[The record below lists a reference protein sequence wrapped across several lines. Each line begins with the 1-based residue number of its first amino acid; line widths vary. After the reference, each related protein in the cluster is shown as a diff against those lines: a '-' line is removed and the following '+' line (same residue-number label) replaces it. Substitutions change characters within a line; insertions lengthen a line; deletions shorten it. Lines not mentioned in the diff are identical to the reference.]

1 MEALFI
7 EGPLT
12 FEKTAAAEV
21 ALPEDPN
28 AWGGEIIQEI
38 YKQVPYVA
46 DFDPEPVMTQTDGE
60 RAFGFGYVLVSNKT
74 ELPPDAAKQ
83 TLEAAGVKQVRIPII
98 VKDGKLQP
106 FDLLITEDGKLLPL
120 TEMRLREALFRPQT
134 FDMTSRTPGDTSLLS
149 QLYPPFRQNYGGAA
163 GVTTPADMGKMGSR
177 PDGLLSVVLQTI
189 TPSDHA
195 AFLSSIA
202 DPVMQAA
209 FMKNAHAVATAFEL
223 ILAAEPV
230 SLAKHASAF
239 TSLMTPSVV
248 QIAKDTEGY
257 TVKVASHHMWAPVV
271 QHVDRGE
278 LAARFGA
285 KVALAADVNGGVTL
299 ANDADAAEETEP
311 EGEGPKL
318 IEDFGV
324 YKVQDEQGRDLVGYV
339 FPNLIDL
346 DGTKLPM
353 ALFTNGS
360 QSAVQGE
367 IVGCRVGDATPPI
380 QEGRP
385 KGNGVFCTMDEGE
398 AEATLPFTVHNT
410 FQTPNDQGT
419 EVALMAE
426 TMDGRS
432 IEIQQQPNIEKI
444 TLVDDT
450 LLVPAH
456 YRWVSLEGAE
466 AVVLASTP
474 EDVGKAAHAMAMIRT
489 VVIRGEGNTFSL
501 DGDPVDKLASEQRH
515 FVSQDD
521 ALFLLAGLG
530 VDLAHGQ
537 RKLAVASTGRAPV
550 EVRVGRSIETME
562 EQELSAYKLAAAR
575 LEGVPDLRRV
585 LIKEAAAIPD
595 PVAVDTVL
603 SLGFINPEN
612 IGSLIRGMPKI
623 EEGQRRMCELLLA
636 ARLGIK
642 EIPVYALERAVQATE
657 EVLEGLK
664 VLAFQKN

>member
-1 MEALFI
+1 MESLFI
-7 EGPLT
+7 DAQLT
-12 FEKTAAAEV
+12 YEKTAAAEV
-21 ALPEDPN
+21 SLPEDPN
-28 AWGGEIIQEI
+28 SWGGEIIQEI

-46 DFDPEPVMTQTDGE
+46 DFDPEPVMTQVDGE
-60 RAFGFGYVLVSNKT
+60 RAFGFGYVQVSNKT
-74 ELPPDAAKQ
+74 ELPPDSPKQ
-83 TLEAAGVKQVRIPII
+83 TLEAAGVKTVRIPII
-98 VKDGKLQP
+98 VKENKLQP
-106 FDLLITEDGKLLPL
+106 FDLLITEDGKMVPL
-120 TEMRLREALFRPQT
+120 TETRLREALFRPQT

-163 GVTTPADMGKMGSR
+163 GGTVPGDMGKTGSRRGGLLDVVLPTVTPADHASF
-177 PDGLLSVVLQTI
+177 LVAI
-189 TPSDHA
+189 AEPS
-195 AFLSSIA
+195 
-202 DPVMQAA
+202 MQAA
-209 FMKNAHAVATAFEL
+209 FMKNAHAVAPAFEL
-223 ILAAEPV
+223 ILAAEPIT
-230 SLAKHASAF
+230 LAKHAAAF
-239 TSLMTPSVV
+239 THFMTPSVV
-248 QIAKDTEGY
+248 QIGKDTEGY
-257 TVKVASHHMWAPVV
+257 TVKVASHHMWSPLV

-299 ANDADAAEETEP
+299 ANDAEAAEETGP
-311 EGEGPKL
+311 EGPAPEL
-318 IEDFGV
+318 IKDFGV
-324 YKVQDEQGRDLVGYV
+324 YKVQDEQGRDLTGYV
-339 FPNLIDL
+339 FPNLIDV

-410 FQTPNDQGT
+410 FTTPQDTGT

-426 TMDGRS
+426 TMDGRA

-444 TLVDDT
+444 TLVDDC

-456 YRWVSLEGAE
+456 YRWVSLEGSE
-466 AVVLASTP
+466 PVVLVSAA
-474 EDVGKAAHAMAMIRT
+474 EDIGKAAHVMAMTRT
-489 VVIRGEGNTFSL
+489 VVIRGDGNTFSI
-501 DGDPVDKLASEQRH
+501 DGIPVEKIAEDQRH
-515 FVSQDD
+515 FIDQDD
-521 ALFLLAGLG
+521 AIFLLAGLG
-530 VDLAHGQ
+530 VELGHGL
-537 RKLAVASTGRAPV
+537 RKLAVAGTGRAPV
-550 EVRVGRSIETME
+550 EVRVGRFISTMD
-562 EQELSAYKLAAAR
+562 EQEEDAYKRAAAR
-575 LEGVPDLRRV
+575 LENLPDLRRV
-585 LIKEAAAIPD
+585 LVKEAAAIPD

-612 IGSLIRGMPKI
+612 TASLVRSMPKI

-642 EIPVYALERAVQATE
+642 EIPIYALERAVQATE